1 MKAKEMLKMRCF
13 KFRIYRKNGQCLV
26 NWINAENREDAMQ
39 KLEQTKKE
47 YDADE
52 IHLTEVFGATHWRC

>member
-1 MKAKEMLKMRCF
+1 MRCF

-52 IHLTEVFGATHWRC
+52 IRLTEVFGATHWRC